1 MAFDPSLS
9 SNTRERSVRRFHK
22 TAQKGTQPS
31 NHVIMYRGNL
41 THIYRKQWVYMH
53 AQSCPIFR
61 LDRCS
66 MSTSQLRHL
75 HPVRCFCIGVNAAFL
90 LSKKKGNGKPP
101 PPIAVK
107 PFTTNTKVRTNR
119 PICPEQRLP
128 AVKGQIALR
137 DVAHLLDNF
146 QLITRQKL
154 GANVNEPRS
163 RSLSLPFS
171 SPLLPPTIE
180 NGD

>member
-9 SNTRERSVRRFHK
+9 SNTRERCVRRFHK
-22 TAQKGTQPS
+22 TAQKSRQLQIIYQGK
-31 NHVIMYRGNL
+31 L

-53 AQSCPIFR
+53 RAVQFLDWTGVPCPLQKGGDCTQSVAV
-61 LDRCS
+61 
-66 MSTSQLRHL
+66 
-75 HPVRCFCIGVNAAFL
+75 VRIGVNAAFL
-90 LSKKKGNGKPP
+90 PLLRKGKGKP

-163 RSLSLPFS
+163 RSLSLPPS